1 MFSGFLNIHKP
12 LGITSHDVV
21 NNVRRLTIRD
31 FQSKKVGHAGT
42 LDPLAEGV
50 LIVCVGDAT
59 RLSDYVMHQ
68 TKVYRAK
75 IHLGIETET
84 YDAEG
89 QIVSSVDATHV
100 SCDAIEKALRA
111 FVGDIQQVPPI
122 YSAIKKDGKKLYEL
136 ARAGQEVVV
145 EPRSVH
151 IERITLL
158 SFESPFVTI
167 DIECGAGTYIR
178 SLAHDLGAALGVGA
192 HLAALIRTRSGQF
205 DVENAVML
213 DVLAA
218 SEQWTNYI
226 IAPYIALEAYPQF
239 IVTEEQAR
247 ELSFGRAIPIQQSDI
262 ETCMVYLSDHQ
273 LIAVASIEDNLLK
286 PQKVFAHGTH

>member
-100 SCDAIEKALRA
+100 SRDAIEKALRA

-122 YSAIKKDGKKLYEL
+122 YSAIKKTAKNFMSWHGQGRKLSLNCAVYIL
-136 ARAGQEVVV
+136 NAL
-145 EPRSVH
+145 H
-151 IERITLL
+151 FCLL
-158 SFESPFVTI
+158 SLLLSRLTLSV
-167 DIECGAGTYIR
+167 G
-178 SLAHDLGAALGVGA
+178 LAHISVVSPT
-192 HLAALIRTRSGQF
+192 I
-205 DVENAVML
+205 
-213 DVLAA
+213 
-218 SEQWTNYI
+218 
-226 IAPYIALEAYPQF
+226 
-239 IVTEEQAR
+239 
-247 ELSFGRAIPIQQSDI
+247 
-262 ETCMVYLSDHQ
+262 
-273 LIAVASIEDNLLK
+273 
-286 PQKVFAHGTH
+286 